1 MTLVWVLYSEGVGG
15 RNQLEGLAKHM
26 GWPFEM
32 KRLRFRARSL
42 LDRLVQGDLELL
54 IEQSDSVKEPWPDLI
69 LSMSRETTLFA
80 LAFRR
85 KTGRNIKIVKIGRTI
100 PMAVG
105 VDLWIQTDQFLKLP
119 WRPTIAIG
127 LPFHLITRETL
138 SQAADQFM
146 DSVAPLPRPRV
157 ALLIGGSTGNYDLSA
172 VVAARIALEV
182 NKWVQGAGGSLLIV
196 SSPRTGPDA
205 EKTIGEHITV
215 PNLSYYWTQPKGP
228 NPYMAFLALS
238 DHIVVTED
246 SVSMIAEACATGKQV
261 EVFALPR
268 IFKPFR
274 RLISLAVF
282 SRLFGFGKRAQ
293 LSNLLQKGKIRLFQ
307 AGTTSA
313 PASAGENSVECN
325 DTCFPEDHR
334 AAVLAIRNE
343 MKPVE
348 GGPSSKLINST
359 YRKKAP
365 R

>member
-15 RNQLEGLAKHM
+15 RNQLEGLAKHL

-32 KRLRFRARSL
+32 RRLRFRKRSL
-42 LDRLVQGDLELL
+42 VGRLFQRDLELL
-54 IEQSDSVKEPWPDLI
+54 IEQSDSVSEPWPDLI
-69 LSMSRETTLFA
+69 LAMGKEATLFA

-100 PMAVG
+100 PMAAG

-127 LPFHLITRETL
+127 LPFHLISRETL
-138 SQAADQFM
+138 SQAADQFL
-146 DSVAPLPRPRV
+146 DCIAPLPRPRV
-157 ALLIGGSTGNYDLSA
+157 ALLIGGSTGTYELSA
-172 VVAARIALEV
+172 VIAARIALEV
-182 NKWVQGAGGSLLIV
+182 NKWVQSAGGSLLIV
-196 SSPRTGPDA
+196 SSPRTGVDA
-205 EKTIGEHITV
+205 EKAIGEHITV
-215 PNLSYYWTQPKGP
+215 PNLSYYWTQPKGL

-268 IFKPFR
+268 IIKPFR
-274 RLISLAVF
+274 RLISLGAF

-293 LSNLLQKGKIRLFQ
+293 LSNLLQKGKIRMFQ

-313 PASAGENSVECN
+313 PASAGANSVKYN
-325 DTCFPEDHR
+325 DTYFPEDHR
-334 AAVLAIRNE
+334 AAVLAIRNL
-343 MKPVE
+343 MKPIE
-348 GGPSSKLINST
+348 GVPS
-359 YRKKAP
+359 A
-365 R
+365 